1 MNLKNSAIAKKRK
14 LSLAA
19 KRNIAGYVFTLPFT
33 LGFVFLFLS
42 SMILYIKMSFSDFSP
57 TAAGMRFDSA
67 GLRNFH
73 EILFVRNGF
82 LKNTFASLGKMLV
95 ICPAVLLFSFFIAN
109 ILNQKFRGRT
119 FYRTMFFLPFVCTA
133 GMAPLLPSI
142 FGLSGPSGMLTDSS
156 SHVLINEF
164 MKLLG
169 FSAGDSI
176 WQYFDTIVSQL
187 YSIVSSSAMQI
198 LIFLAGLQSISPSLY
213 EASAIEGCTA
223 WENFWK
229 ITLPM
234 ISPLI
239 LVNAAY
245 TLIDSLAGVSNTMI
259 KEIYEVTMTEIQ
271 FGIGSAM
278 GVLYLLIVLLCLGVL
293 MLIVNQF
300 VFYEDR

>member
-1 MNLKNSAIAKKRK
+1 MSKKQSGKKRT
-14 LSLAA
+14 LSLAD
-19 KRNIAGYVFTLPFT
+19 KRNLAGYVFTLPFT
-33 LGFVFLFLS
+33 IGFIFLFLS
-42 SMILYIKMSFSDFSP
+42 SFILYIKMSFSNFSP
-57 TAAGMRFDSA
+57 TAEGMRFDPV
-67 GLRNFH
+67 GFENFH

-95 ICPAVLLFSFFIAN
+95 ICPAVLLFSFVIAN
-109 ILNQKFRGRT
+109 ILNQNFHGRA

-142 FGLSGPSGMLTDSS
+142 FGLAGPSGMLTQTSTYFLVDD
-156 SHVLINEF
+156 F
-164 MKLLG
+164 MRLLG
-169 FSAGDSI
+169 FNAGDSV
-176 WQYFDTIVSQL
+176 WQYFDAIISQL
-187 YSIVSSSAMQI
+187 YNIVSSSAMQI

-245 TLIDSLAGVSNTMI
+245 TLIDCLAGASNTMI
-259 KEIYEVTMTEIQ
+259 TEIYDTTMNQIQ

-293 MLIVNQF
+293 MLVVNKF

>member
-1 MNLKNSAIAKKRK
+1 MKSRVTGKKRR

-19 KRNIAGYVFTLPFT
+19 KRNIAGYVFTLPFI
-33 LGFVFLFLS
+33 LGFIFLFLS
-42 SMILYIKMSFSDFSP
+42 SMILYVKMSFSNFSP
-57 TAAGMRFDSA
+57 TAEGMRFDPV
-67 GLRNFH
+67 GFDNFH

-82 LKNTFASLGKMLV
+82 LKKTFASLGKMVV

-142 FGLSGPSGMLTDSS
+142 FGLNGPSGMLTESS
-156 SHVLINEF
+156 SYALVDHF
-164 MKLLG
+164 MNLLG
-169 FSAGDSI
+169 FQVGGSV
-176 WQYFDTIVSQL
+176 WQYFDTIISQL
-187 YSIVSSSAMQI
+187 YSIVSLSAMQI

-259 KEIYEVTMTEIQ
+259 KEIYDVTMGEIQ

-293 MLIVNQF
+293 MLVVNRF